1 MPSPISPF
9 PPEALHNSVFEMSG
23 APSLI
28 SGPASS
34 IDTASDIWSDFSSPT
49 LLGSQATSYS
59 DGASAVTIDSATT
72 AVEDLEAI
80 SRVNAFIRDGAR
92 AVTTNPSE
100 AKRAYMCALNTCKP
114 IIAQSPSFAVRKYR
128 ALTLAAVGLSLCT
141 MDRER
146 YLKKAREYN
155 AQATTAANRT
165 NDSSLIQRVRLDEA
179 DLQMKEARMLEK
191 KGAGGEATMRQFTAF
206 GTYEGLAMDLAG
218 IVQSGSGTVSDYNT
232 HALARLGQ
240 GKMAVILRRN
250 PGTFRTSQGEVQAPR
265 TYWEQA
271 MESCSRGR
279 GVYGARQE
287 DLALLRDTQAQVQRV
302 LESAGS

>member
-1 MPSPISPF
+1 M
-9 PPEALHNSVFEMSG
+9 
-23 APSLI
+23 
-28 SGPASS
+28 
-34 IDTASDIWSDFSSPT
+34 
-49 LLGSQATSYS
+49 
-59 DGASAVTIDSATT
+59 DSATT
-72 AVEDLEAI
+72 AVEDLDAI
-80 SRVNAFIRDGAR
+80 IRVNAFIRDGAR

-114 IIAQSPSFAVRKYR
+114 IVANSPSFAVRKYR

-165 NDSSLIQRVRLDEA
+165 NESSVVHRVRLDEA

-191 KGAGGEATMRQFTAF
+191 KGAGGEATMKQFTAF
-206 GTYEGLAMDLAG
+206 GTYEGIAMDLAK
-218 IVQSGSGTVSDYNT
+218 IVNGQGGAVTDYNT

-240 GKMAVILRRN
+240 GKMAVILNRN
-250 PGTFRTSQGEVQAPR
+250 PGTFRTSQGEVQAPH
-265 TYWEQA
+265 TYWQQA
-271 MESCSRGR
+271 MESCNRGR

-287 DLALLRDTQAQVQRV
+287 DLSLLRDTEAQVQRV
-302 LESAGS
+302 LGSAGN